1 MAGTYFDSTLTRFAG
16 WPASG
21 TTHFVRVSVVQDP
34 FETPP
39 DVQTFA
45 QPLVFHQLAPFSQL
59 AASPILR
66 KVPALRLRVPARPLA
81 RYLSV
86 PGALPALSL
95 LDVSTSSLA
104 GAELDALLARLPAL
118 AVLLADGAGLVRGAL
133 GGENWAELGRAAA
146 AAGVRRAKDRERVLR
161 AWLERHAAQL
171 APPPDTPG
179 GSHLQAAQPQVR
191 RPAKGRK
198 GLASATVSMRDAPA
212 QSTKL
217 SAAVEATIPKIRVL
231 PSFPTLRAL
240 ATTLSLADELVE
252 DIDFAAHFA
261 DGWRDGIKLVKTV
274 RARLRTSAANGVRVV
289 RFEELSEC
297 AADAPLLSEDGIDG
311 LRDIL
316 PRDAAWD
323 ADECA
328 YAPPV
333 LCLVGPSRQATHPEG
348 CAHRRAWE
356 VWND

>member
-1 MAGTYFDSTLTRFAG
+1 
-16 WPASG
+16 
-21 TTHFVRVSVVQDP
+21 
-34 FETPP
+34 
-39 DVQTFA
+39 
-45 QPLVFHQLAPFSQL
+45 
-59 AASPILR
+59 
-66 KVPALRLRVPARPLA
+66 
-81 RYLSV
+81 
-86 PGALPALSL
+86 LPALSL

-179 GSHLQAAQPQVR
+179 GSHLQ
-191 RPAKGRK
+191 
-198 GLASATVSMRDAPA
+198 DAPA